1 MARKRSHGEGSVFRR
16 ADGYWT
22 ASLWVEGVRRVVYG
36 KTKAEAV
43 RKLEELK
50 RQASVSGTLPKPG
63 KMTLDELLDAFLEAK
78 RAELKPATWEH
89 YALLARTYLRPALG
103 GVLLSKLTPH
113 RIQVFLSKLADRPR
127 VCQLAYHVVKM
138 ALDCAVR
145 WGYLAQNPC
154 ERVKRPRWSARR
166 KEVWSEA
173 QLRAFLTGARRHR
186 LYALWLFLLTS
197 GCRLGE
203 ALALEWADVDFEAGS
218 VRICKAVNWAGGKPV
233 VSGPKTRSA
242 VRTLTLP
249 PQVMAVLR
257 GQLAGQ
263 VLAGCV
269 SKLVFPS
276 QDGGYLHR
284 STVAHA
290 LKRECERLG
299 VPALSPHGLRHLHA
313 SLLLAKGLPLS
324 EVAERLGHAH
334 TGVTAEVYS
343 HALRGG
349 EAASRVLGELLDGEA
364 GR

>member
-1 MARKRSHGEGSVFRR
+1 MARGKGEGTVVKRT
-16 ADGYWT
+16 DGRYH
-22 ASLWVEGVRRVVYG
+22 ASLQVEGRRRFVYG
-36 KTKAEAV
+36 QTKAEAL

-63 KMTLDELLDAFLEAK
+63 RMTLDELLDAFLEAK

-127 VCQLAYHVVKM
+127 VCQLTYHVLKM
-138 ALDCAVR
+138 ALDFAVR

-173 QLRAFLTGARRHR
+173 QLQAFLSGARGHW
-186 LYALWLFLLTS
+186 LYPLWLFLLAS

-203 ALALEWADVDFEAGS
+203 ALALEWGDVDFERCA
-218 VRICKAVNWAGGKPV
+218 VRICKAVNWTRGGPV
-233 VSGPKTRSA
+233 VSEPKTRSA
-242 VRTLTLP
+242 VRVLSLP
-249 PQVMAVLR
+249 AQVMAVLR
-257 GQLAGQ
+257 ERLAGQ
-263 VLAGCV
+263 LLAGCV
-269 SKLVFPS
+269 SKLVFPA

-299 VPALSPHGLRHLHA
+299 VPALPPHGLRHLHA

-324 EVAERLGHAH
+324 EVSERLGHAH
-334 TGVTAEVYS
+334 SGVTAEVYS

-349 EAASRVLGELLDGEA
+349 EAASRVLGELLE